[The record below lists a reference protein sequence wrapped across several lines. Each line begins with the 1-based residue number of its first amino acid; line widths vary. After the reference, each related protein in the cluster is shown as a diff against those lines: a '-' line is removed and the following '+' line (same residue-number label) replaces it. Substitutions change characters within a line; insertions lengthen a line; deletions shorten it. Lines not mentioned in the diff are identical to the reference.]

1 MTRSFLP
8 SLFGNEKTDAPAYQ
22 SLHKEI
28 DRVFDEFKGLVP
40 RFDSGRFPD
49 FNGQI
54 VPRLDVSET
63 DEAVEITAELPGVG
77 EDDVDVSVSSNILTL
92 KGEKSAKKEE
102 EEKDFH
108 VVERS
113 YGSFARAIPLS
124 FDINPDDVEAK
135 FTDGVLAITI
145 RKPAEIAA
153 KTQKIAVTK
162 AD

>member
-8 SLFGNEKTDAPAYQ
+8 SLFSNEKSDAPVFH

-40 RFDSGRFPD
+40 RFDPERFPG

-54 VPRLDVSET
+54 VPRLNLSET
-63 DEAVEITAELPGVG
+63 EDAVEITAELPGVG
-77 EDDVDVSVSSNILTL
+77 EDEVDVSVSSNVLTL

-102 EEKDFH
+102 KDKDYH

-113 YGSFARAIPLS
+113 YGSFARTIPLS
-124 FDINPDDVEAK
+124 FDINPDEVDAK
-135 FTDGVLAITI
+135 FSNGVLTITI
-145 RKPAEIAA
+145 RKPPEIAA
-153 KTQKIAVTK
+153 KTKKIAVSK
-162 AD
+162 DN

>member
-8 SLFGNEKTDAPAYQ
+8 SLFGNEKSDASSFQ

-40 RFDSGRFPD
+40 RFASDRLAD

-54 VPRLDVSET
+54 VPRLDMSET

-77 EDDVDVSVSSNILTL
+77 EDDVDISVASNVLTL
-92 KGEKSAKKEE
+92 KGEKSAQKEE
-102 EEKDFH
+102 KEKDYH

-113 YGSFARAIPLS
+113 YGRFARTNPLS
-124 FDINPDDVEAK
+124 FDINPDNVNAK
-135 FTDGVLAITI
+135 FNDGVLAITI
-145 RKPAEIAA
+145 RKPPEIAS
-153 KTQKIAVTK
+153 KTRKIAITRDK
-162 AD
+162 

>member
-8 SLFGNEKTDAPAYQ
+8 SLFGNDKADTPAFH

-40 RFDSGRFPD
+40 RFESGRLTD

-63 DEAVEITAELPGVG
+63 DKAVEITAELPGVG
-77 EDDVDVSVSSNILTL
+77 EDDIDISVSSNILTL
-92 KGEKSAKKEE
+92 KGEKSAQKEE
-102 EEKDFH
+102 KEKDFH

-113 YGSFARAIPLS
+113 YGKFARTIPLS
-124 FDINPDDVEAK
+124 FDINPDDVDAK
-135 FTDGVLAITI
+135 FADGVLAITVT
-145 RKPAEIAA
+145 KPPEIAS
-153 KTQKIAVTK
+153 KTRKIAISRDK
-162 AD
+162 

>member
-8 SLFGNEKTDAPAYQ
+8 SLFGNDKSDTPAFH

-40 RFDSGRFPD
+40 RFDSGRLTD

-63 DEAVEITAELPGVG
+63 DETVEITAELPGVG
-77 EDDVDVSVSSNILTL
+77 EDDVDISVSSNVLTL
-92 KGEKSAKKEE
+92 KGEKSAQKEE
-102 EEKDFH
+102 KEKDFH

-113 YGSFARAIPLS
+113 YGKFARTIPLS
-124 FDINPDDVEAK
+124 FDINPDDVDAK

-145 RKPAEIAA
+145 TKPPEIAS
-153 KTQKIAVTK
+153 KTRKIAINRDK
-162 AD
+162 